1 MRQTWQSGIDIRAA
15 SVYSGMFSQIFK
27 QECGL
32 YRDTV
37 FFFVRMSIQEF
48 LAAHYVLLSFIYIA
62 FERAD
67 RYQPNSKRSKAQLLQ
82 QSAVDMALQSRN
94 GHLYLFLHVPL
105 WLSLETNQILLQ
117 GLLGGSGSSSQTN
130 QGTGSYN
137 YIKRKISK
145 RSPGRSFNRSH
156 CLNQLNKPSLVQEV
170 QQYST
175 SGSLSRESLPCSVAS
190 SSLHLIVP

>member
-105 WLSLETNQILLQ
+105 WLSRLIRY
-117 GLLGGSGSSSQTN
+117 
-130 QGTGSYN
+130 SY
-137 YIKRKISK
+137 KVCWE
-145 RSPGRSFNRSH
+145 G
-156 CLNQLNKPSLVQEV
+156 QEV
-170 QQYST
+170 AHRPIREQAVTTT
-175 SGSLSRESLPCSVAS
+175 SRGRLAKDLPGEAS
-190 SSLHLIVP
+190 IVPTV